1 MWRCFFVGLNAVRAA
16 MLTRRRP
23 LAIEH
28 PGLFRGDGDALTHA
42 SRGGALTPEI
52 PDQAARS
59 ERHYEE
65 VNDPD
70 EHWRRK
76 LHSDGALRERL
87 FDPKWRRLH
96 AIAAQGFGTIERSI
110 GGIE

>member
-1 MWRCFFVGLNAVRAA
+1 MRL
-16 MLTRRRP
+16 LTRLAVVRCLKRRP
-23 LAIEH
+23 IE
-28 PGLFRGDGDALTHA
+28 A
-42 SRGGALTPEI
+42 PEI

-76 LHSDGALRERL
+76 LHSDSALRERL